1 MGTVDKELERYAHL
15 DLRLV
20 EAAKSIRILS
30 HLEWPARAYHEFL
43 RGWKAGRPGLPVV
56 AIPKLDFAESV
67 RELRGVADGCDASHP
82 VGRYVKDTAESYITA
97 ARMLESAGT
106 PAFTNLSGELYGR
119 PGGGFGAGGLTNLDA
134 AQHFIHASEELK
146 AHCARADED
155 VRLTP
160 ESVAE
165 SLRRQVAP
173 FFKDHPFDVTVE
185 PDLASRAAAGA
196 RRLRIRGHTAFHPA
210 DIGQLLQHE
219 AFVHSATMLNGREQ
233 PRLKSLGLGA
243 PRTTMTQEGLATF
256 AELITT
262 TMDLSRLRRIALR
275 VEAIHRALEGAD
287 FIEVFRFYLEAGQNL
302 DDSYHSTMR
311 VFRGGDSRGRV
322 VFTRDVIYVQ
332 GLVFTHTF
340 LRKAIEAGKV
350 DYPAYLFAGRLTWGD
365 VLALEP
371 LFRSGFLAGPLHQ
384 PEWAANR
391 LCLAAYLTWS
401 VFANRIHLGDIKL
414 DDFLT
419 RRP

>member
-1 MGTVDKELERYAHL
+1 MRVVDKELQRHAGL
-15 DLRLV
+15 DRRLV
-20 EAAKSIRILS
+20 EAAKPIKVLS
-30 HLEWPARAYHEFL
+30 HLAWPARAYHEFV
-43 RGWKAGRPGLPVV
+43 RAWKAGCPGLPAVEN
-56 AIPKLDFAESV
+56 PKLDFAENA
-67 RELRGVADGCDASHP
+67 RELRDIADACDASHP
-82 VGRYVKDTAESYITA
+82 VGRYVRDTAESYVTA

-106 PAFTNLSGELYGR
+106 PDFTRFSAELYGR
-119 PGGGFGAGGLTNLDA
+119 PGDGFGVAGLTNLDA
-134 AQHFIHASEELK
+134 AQHFIHASQELT
-146 AHCARADED
+146 AHSSRRDED

-165 SLRRQVAP
+165 TLRRQVAP
-173 FFKDHPFDVTVE
+173 FFKGHPYEVTVE
-185 PDLASRAAAGA
+185 ADLASRAAAGA
-196 RRLRIRGHTAFHPA
+196 RRLRLRGHTSFHPA

-233 PRLKSLGLGA
+233 PHLKSLGLGA

-262 TMDLSRLRRIALR
+262 TIDLSRLRRIALR

-287 FIEVFRFYLEAGQNL
+287 FIEVFRFYLDAGQNL

-311 VFRGGDSRGRV
+311 VFRGGDTRGRV

-340 LRKAIEAGKV
+340 LRKAIEAGRV
-350 DYPAYLFAGRLTWGD
+350 DYPSFLFAGRMTWGD
-365 VLALEP
+365 LLALAP
-371 LFRSGFLAGPLHQ
+371 FFHSGFLAGPLHQ

-391 LCLAAYLTWS
+391 LCLAANLTWS
-401 VFANRIHLGDIKL
+401 VFANRIHLGDIRL
-414 DDFLT
+414 DDFLHG
-419 RRP
+419 PP